1 MPLHRID
8 VTIVAVYLIAV
19 VAVGWLFSR
28 RAGQNLE
35 AYLLGG
41 KRLPWYL
48 IGISHGVSSLDI
60 SGTMWFAL
68 MLFAYGVKGVYIVW
82 IWPLFAMVFRM
93 VYLSVWVRRSGAMTG
108 AEWMRTRFGTSRG
121 GELAHLSVVV
131 YAVVGVIGF
140 LCYAFQGV
148 GKFAAPLFPW
158 DLAPET
164 YATIILCIAAAYL
177 IVGGMYSVVAT
188 DLMQYALLV
197 VSAIG
202 TAAIAMRSTTPA
214 MIDAA
219 APPGWKDLSFGWFLE
234 LDWSASVPLLQ
245 EQLEQPGWSVFG
257 VLLMLLLFK
266 GWLVSMAGPSPGF
279 GIQRVLAT
287 RNPREAALESWCIS
301 VTVLIPRFLL
311 IASIVVLAL
320 VHLSSRM
327 GVMDDQTDL
336 EQVLPL
342 VVRHCLPVG
351 LVGIVVAGL
360 IASFMSMYHATIH
373 AGTAYIVN
381 DVLKRYFVRQRSERS
396 YVVMSYAVAVG
407 LVVAGIGFG
416 HLTTSISSVTL
427 WLVAMLF
434 GGYTAPNVLKWHWWR
449 FNGYGFFAGML
460 AGVAVAVGIPLLLP
474 AVPALYAFPLIAV
487 FSGGVAVTVCLVT
500 PPENEQVLDQFYL
513 TVRPWGWWGPVHR
526 RLATRF
532 PELAANRDAGRD
544 MANCAAG
551 IVWQTAIV
559 LLPIYLVL
567 REWQSLVATAIVVAA
582 TSILLKISWYDRL
595 KPGDGYLPEDRR
607 QIHED
612 GSEI

>member
-8 VTIVAVYLIAV
+8 VTIVVVYLVVV
-19 VAVGWLFSR
+19 VAMGWMFSR
-28 RAGQNLE
+28 RAGKNLE
-35 AYLLGG
+35 AYILGG
-41 KRLPWYL
+41 KGLPWL
-48 IGISHGVSSLDI
+48 VIGISHGVSSLDI

-68 MLFAYGVKGVYIVW
+68 ILFAYGVKGVYILW

-93 VYLSVWVRRSGAMTG
+93 VYLSVWVRRSSALTG
-108 AEWMRTRFGTSRG
+108 AEWMHTRFGRASG
-121 GELAHLSVVV
+121 GNLAHLSVVI
-131 YAVVGVIGF
+131 YAIVGVIGF

-148 GKFAAPLFPW
+148 GKFAAPFFPG

-164 YATIILCIAAAYL
+164 CATIILCIAAAYL
-177 IVGGMYSVVAT
+177 IVGGMYSVVVT
-188 DLMQYALLV
+188 DLMQYALLIA
-197 VSAIG
+197 SAIG
-202 TAAIAMRSTTPA
+202 TAIIAIRSTTPA

-219 APPGWKDLSFGWFLE
+219 APPGWKDLSFGWL
-234 LDWSASVPLLQ
+234 LDIDWSTSIPLLQ
-245 EQLEQPGWSVFG
+245 EQLDQQGWSLFT

-311 IASIVVLAL
+311 IVSIVVLAL
-320 VHLSSRM
+320 VHLSPQM
-327 GVMDDQTDL
+327 GAMRDEADL
-336 EQVLPL
+336 EQILPL

-360 IASFMSMYHATIH
+360 VASFMSMFHATIH

-381 DVLKRYFVRQRSERS
+381 DILKRYFFPHRSERS
-396 YVVMSYAVAVG
+396 YVTMSYAVGVA
-407 LVVAGIGFG
+407 LVLMGIGFG

-460 AGVAVAVGIPLLLP
+460 AGVVAAVGVPVLLP
-474 AVPALYAFPLIAV
+474 ELPALYAFPLILV
-487 FSGGVAVTVCLVT
+487 FSAATAVIVCLLT
-500 PPENEQVLDQFYL
+500 PPENEKVLDSFYL
-513 TVRPWGWWGPVHR
+513 TVRPWGFWRPVHR
-526 RLATRF
+526 RLVARY
-532 PELAANRDAGRD
+532 PDLARNNHFRRD
-544 MANCAAG
+544 MANCAVG
-551 IVWQTAIV
+551 IVWQTSIV

-567 REWQSLVATAIVVAA
+567 RELISLVAALAVVAI
-582 TSILLKISWYDRL
+582 TSVILKMSWYDHL
-595 KPGDGYLPEDRR
+595 QPGDGFLPEDDDKIP
-607 QIHED
+607 QA
-612 GSEI
+612 